1 MEKRIIPI
9 TLGNDKLRLIIS
21 EIIEEGKVMHD
32 NPSDYWGKILNNFG
46 VVDDYRDSTF
56 KSIKYPQYKL
66 TPIQRIL
73 WETFYV
79 PGLPDDLRVDRSY
92 FGLGAQYQF
101 TGWKRIVSFYLYMIQ
116 RARDTNNAIYQTEKR
131 KDNQYVNIFGGAYS
145 SRNNMKVV
153 NSPYNVV
160 YNNIF
165 DDNN

>member
-1 MEKRIIPI
+1 MILKETHRESNTKA
-9 TLGNDKLRLIIS
+9 IIS

-32 NPSDYWGKILNNFG
+32 NPDDYWDKVLGNFG
-46 VVDDYRDSTF
+46 IPNNIGSTAF
-56 KSIKYPQYKL
+56 KSVKYPKYKL

-79 PGLPDDLRVDRSY
+79 PGLPDDLKIDRSY
-92 FGLGAQYQF
+92 FGSGAQYQF
-101 TGWKRIVSFYLYMIQ
+101 TGWKKIVSFYLYMIQ
-116 RARDTNNAIYQTEKR
+116 RARDTDNAAYITERK
-131 KDNQYVNIFGGAYS
+131 KDNQYVTIFGGAYS

-165 DDNN
+165 DEVE